1 MTVLGWGDLEEE
13 ALLLS
18 NVVTSFSGAFI
29 AANRFLAV
37 GGEIGVD
44 MGGDEKGAKSDSVSL

>member
-1 MTVLGWGDLEEE
+1 VLGCGDLEDE

-18 NVVTSFSGAFI
+18 NVVTSFNGAFI
-29 AANRFLAV
+29 AANRFFAV